1 MSKQAVC
8 FGINDYPGT
17 NADLSGCI
25 NDVKDWSVVLGAAGF
40 QVKTFFNGECKKAV
54 MVQEIKH
61 LLTSAKEGDTLV
73 IQYSGHGSFV
83 PDLDGD
89 EPDGVDECLCPHDF
103 QQGMLLDDELNGL
116 FKMKPDGANLLFLS
130 DSCHSG
136 TVARFGPVID
146 AAGLSH
152 ANKIRFLPPST
163 FLSREALASI
173 GTVRRNF
180 TQTLTSKLLQ
190 TKAPALLIAGCQDTE
205 YSLDCYFR
213 GRPNGAFTFF
223 ALQALRK
230 MVVGENT
237 YGDWF
242 RELRTLLPTS
252 AYAQSPNMVGTREQT
267 ERKIFA

>member
-1 MSKQAVC
+1 MSKRAVC

-17 NADLSGCI
+17 NADLSGCV
-25 NDVKDWSVVLGAAGF
+25 NDVKDWSGVLGANGF
-40 QVKTFFNGECKKAV
+40 GVKTFYNEECRKAV
-54 MVQEIKH
+54 MVEAIGN
-61 LLTSAKEGDTLV
+61 LITDSLPGDTLV

-89 EPDGVDECLCPHDF
+89 EPDGVDECLCPHDYTN
-103 QQGMLLDDELNGL
+103 GMLLDDELNKL
-116 FKMKPDGANLLFLS
+116 FKMKPEGANLLFLS

-136 TVARFGPVID
+136 TVSRFVPSLQGPT
-146 AAGLSH
+146 
-152 ANKIRFLPPST
+152 NKIRFLPPST
-163 FLSREALASI
+163 FLSKEALASI

-180 TQTLTSKLLQ
+180 MQTMTSKLLQ

-205 YSLDCYFR
+205 YSLDCFFR
-213 GRPNGAFTFF
+213 GRPNGAFTFH

-242 RELRTLLPTS
+242 RELRTFLPTS
-252 AYAQSPNMVGTREQT
+252 AYPQAPNMVGTREQT